1 MSTESTDTRQLSVD
15 VLLAQAVEEGASDL
29 HITAGLPPQMRLNGD
44 LKKMGGYPKL
54 GPEDTETL
62 IYRIIGSRLQS
73 TLEEDRQVDFSY
85 ALPGVA
91 RFRVNTYYQRQ
102 SLAAAFRVIPDEI
115 VPMEE
120 LGLPKSIASFAKL
133 PRGLVLVT
141 GATGSGK
148 STTLASLIDLI
159 NRTRPDH
166 IITIEDP
173 VEFVHTHRTS
183 MINQREVGTDAAGF
197 SEALRGALRQDPDVI
212 LLGEMRD
219 LETIAIALTAA
230 ETGHLVFGTLH
241 TQDAPSSVDR
251 LIDVFP
257 AAQQSQIRTQIAG
270 TLRGVV
276 SQTLLP
282 RLDHQGR
289 VAAVEVMI
297 PDSAVSNLIRQ
308 AKLEQVYSLIQT
320 GSNKGM
326 QTLEQSLSDLVNRRI
341 IRPEDAF
348 GATTR
353 HDELKGLLKDGG
365 APSAPTTTTGGGA
378 SARLRTTGR
387 S

>member
-1 MSTESTDTRQLSVD
+1 MSTEPTDQSQLSVD
-15 VLLAQAVEEGASDL
+15 VLLAQAVEMGASDL
-29 HITAGLPPQMRLNGD
+29 HITAGLPPQMRVNGD
-44 LKKMGGYPKL
+44 LRTMDGYQKL
-54 GPEDTETL
+54 GPEGTETL
-62 IYRIIGSRLQS
+62 IYRVLGSRLQS
-73 TLEEDRQVDFSY
+73 TLENDRQVDFSY

-91 RFRVNTYYQRQ
+91 RFRVNTYFQRE
-102 SLAAAFRVIPDEI
+102 SLSAAFRVIPDEI
-115 VPMEE
+115 VPVEE
-120 LGLPKSIASFAKL
+120 LGLPESIASFAKL

-159 NRTRPDH
+159 NRTRPCH

-173 VEFVHTHRTS
+173 VEFVHQHRTA
-183 MINQREVGTDAAGF
+183 MINQREVGTDASGF
-197 SEALRGALRQDPDVI
+197 SDALRGALRQDPDVI

-219 LETIAIALTAA
+219 LETISIALTAA

-270 TLRGVV
+270 TLKGVV

-282 RLDHQGR
+282 RTDHKGR

-326 QTLEQSLSDLVNRRI
+326 QTLEQSLADLVSRRI
-341 IRPEDAF
+341 VSPESAF

-353 HDELKGLLKDGG
+353 HDELKGLLKDGESSS
-365 APSAPTTTTGGGA
+365 SAPTNGGGA
-378 SARLRTTGR
+378 PARLRTAGR
-387 S
+387 N